1 MSGLRTRIRRW
12 SDTATRALNRAV
24 VPALVER
31 RFGAGVANPAALR
44 HVAVYRELGIAF
56 NRIKKNANSTSVV
69 LLHQLESGIEAH
81 ERDAKLASLH
91 LEKMPWTCWPELG
104 RWSFVVVVRDPYS
117 RVLSAFMNKFA
128 KSKYV
133 EAFGSYEISPA
144 GFAQFL
150 HWLEGGGLAADPHWD
165 LQRKL
170 MLLPLEKYDEVI
182 RFETYSAQMRALLLR
197 RGIEPSPKVDALIGH
212 ADGRPLR
219 AADGKQASFYTP
231 ALRALVR
238 ELYREDFEALGYP
251 LEPPAS

>member
-1 MSGLRTRIRRW
+1 MSGIRTRCRRW
-12 SDTATRALNRAV
+12 GDASTRALNRAV
-24 VPALVER
+24 VPALIER
-31 RFGAGVANPAALR
+31 RFGAGTANPAALR

-69 LLHQLESGIEAH
+69 LLHQLETGITAN
-81 ERDAKLASLH
+81 EREAKLASLH

-104 RWSFVVVVRDPYS
+104 EWSFVVVVRDPHS

-133 EAFGSYEISPA
+133 DAFGAYEISPA
-144 GFAQFL
+144 GFAKFVR
-150 HWLEGGGLAADPHWD
+150 WLADGGIESDPHWD

-182 RFETYSAQMRALLLR
+182 RFETYGAQMRDLLQR
-197 RGIEPSPKVDALIGH
+197 RGVAPSSTIDALIGH

-219 AADGKQASFYTP
+219 AADEKQASFYTP
-231 ALRALVR
+231 ELRALVR
-238 ELYREDFEALGYP
+238 ELYRADFEALGYP
-251 LEPPAS
+251 LGAASS